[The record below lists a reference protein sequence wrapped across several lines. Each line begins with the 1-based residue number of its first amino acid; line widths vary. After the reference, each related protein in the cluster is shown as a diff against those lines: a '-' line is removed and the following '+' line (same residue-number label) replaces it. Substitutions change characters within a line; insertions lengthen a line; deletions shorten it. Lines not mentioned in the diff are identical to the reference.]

1 MLDNSPIEEIKSR
14 LDIAEF
20 IGQYLKLKK
29 PAPIFRRCAR
39 FIRKERV
46 VFRFAGAADLEM
58 LRLRQGRGYFHFR
71 AGNRRG

>member
-39 FIRKERV
+39 FIRK
-46 VFRFAGAADLEM
+46 
-58 LRLRQGRGYFHFR
+58 R
-71 AGNRRG
+71 AGRFSFRRRGRLGNASVAARAGIFSLSCRK